1 MENIRRQFVNSLI
14 EAEKYC
20 LAADHLI
27 HVSLKV
33 VKDPKL
39 LLRAFEDIYNA
50 LVLIISTVL
59 RFEYLY
65 KRISLK
71 RDSKENLRIFI
82 NKCSKRY
89 GLDEKDIGLI
99 KETIFLG
106 KKQKEWKPIP
116 DAPRAKLV
124 QLKKIYEKD
133 EVIGE
138 TFKIYEMFRDL
149 DGCEKLRENEFRK
162 GVNLKVT
169 YKGEVINVN
178 LDKLKEY
185 STLLERFISSLK

>member
-20 LAADHLI
+20 LAADHVV
-27 HVSLKV
+27 HVSLKG

-99 KETIFLG
+99 KEIIFLG
-106 KKQKEWKPIP
+106 KKHKESGMEFSNQGKFVIV
-116 DAPRAKLV
+116 DDELGTFMLDLEKIRIFLDLV
-124 QLKKIYEKD
+124 KRVLGNSKSK
-133 EVIGE
+133 
-138 TFKIYEMFRDL
+138 
-149 DGCEKLRENEFRK
+149 
-162 GVNLKVT
+162 
-169 YKGEVINVN
+169 
-178 LDKLKEY
+178 
-185 STLLERFISSLK
+185 FIESF